1 MRNQETYECHR
12 SALALFLKFLLA
24 LGPATVLYVMLYQIL
39 LLAPETNLKLLNGIT
54 VVYRLIC
61 FTLTLEM
68 IRLYF
73 NDLYVFGHNRV
84 IRFSGRISFRYGRV
98 AVAFKDIRDIAI
110 QQSLAGRIFNYGTV
124 SFGTSS
130 KDGYEVV
137 MQDLPE
143 PHRFAAFV
151 QDLIQQMR
159 RERVQIESSVE
170 EKPSAA

>member
-1 MRNQETYECHR
+1 MRNLETYECHR

-24 LGPATVLYVMLYQIL
+24 LGPATVLYVLLYQIL
-39 LLAPETNLKLLNGIT
+39 LISPESSPKTLNGIT
-54 VVYRLIC
+54 ILYRLIC
-61 FTLTLEM
+61 LVLTFEM

-84 IRFSGRISFRYGRV
+84 IRFSGRLSFRYGRV
-98 AVAFKDIRDIAI
+98 AIAFKDIRDIGI
-110 QQSLAGRIFNYGTV
+110 QQSLIGRILNYGTV

-137 MQDLPE
+137 MYDLPE

-159 RERVQIESSVE
+159 RERVQLESSTE
-170 EKPSAA
+170 KKPSAA